1 MFNESFY
8 IFIET
13 FAAVSGILYAA
24 WAIYSFIIY
33 LHDLPE
39 KRKTCKELYI
49 IRSKKENEVWQEK
62 EHM

>member
-13 FAAVSGILYAA
+13 FTAVCGILYAA
-24 WAIYSFIIY
+24 WAIYSFIVY

-39 KRKTCKELYI
+39 KRKTCKELFI
-49 IRSKKENEVWQEK
+49 IRSRRENEAWQEN
-62 EHM
+62 EPM